1 MSAMRTTTTRPPLG
15 GFEVAAGAVAGLVGL
30 VLLAGVG
37 VVELGGALAGHVGV
51 PVSLS
56 VIAHGLWGWRHH
68 LGDPRQGFGPGPAA
82 KLPGPVRMYVA
93 AAAVATLGTALGV
106 VGTRIYGRRAARPD
120 ADRAERHR
128 RGLAN
133 AHRLAKA
140 FGQRAPGRLVIGR
153 PLRGGA
159 PVSIPM
165 EYSAGMIVAPRH
177 GKSSSAVAHILDAPG
192 AVLATSS
199 KPELLLVTAVARER
213 STGEV
218 TYAYDPMGI
227 CSWDHPV
234 RWNPIAGC
242 EAAEVA
248 MRRAEALMAGAST
261 EAVTNG
267 SFWRSAGM
275 MLLRCV
281 LHACALEGA
290 GVTQL
295 REWVADP
302 GGAELA
308 DVLRTSRTARTWLH
322 DAELMTRQAGET
334 LEGVALTTAVS
345 LDCLA
350 LPAVAAVCSPCPA
363 EAFDPA
369 AWIASGGTL
378 HVVAPDAEATSVSP
392 LTAAFVDDV
401 VMAAR
406 AASVVSPGERLD
418 PALRFVLDELPNI
431 CPLPRVTDYLSD
443 GGGRGMQLIWYAQS
457 RHQLIRRFGATS
469 TRILL
474 DATSAMCYGGGLQD
488 TELLRDISAVLGR
501 LDVRHRT
508 YGGDRR
514 GGAPSWSEQIR
525 ETPVMDPAEI
535 FALAPFE
542 ALLVAGGVGGA
553 LMRLV
558 PWWERPDAA
567 ELRQGLAEAR
577 RRSGRNS

>member
-1 MSAMRTTTTRPPLG
+1 MSTTGRPPTQ
-15 GFEVAAGAVAGLVGL
+15 GFEVLATAVLGLVGL
-30 VLLAGVG
+30 AFVAGVG
-37 VVELGGALAGHVGV
+37 LVELAGALAGHVGL

-56 VIAHGLWGWRHH
+56 VVLHGLWAWRHH
-68 LGDPRQGFGPGPAA
+68 LGDPRQGFGPGLASE
-82 KLPGPVRMYVA
+82 LPGPARMYLA
-93 AAAVATLGTALGV
+93 ATAVAGLGTAAGV
-106 VGTRIYGRRAARPD
+106 VSTRIYARRPPCPD
-120 ADRAERHR
+120 AHRAERHR
-128 RGLAN
+128 RGLASP
-133 AHRLAKA
+133 HRLAKA
-140 FGQRAPGRLVIGR
+140 FGRATPGRLVIGR
-153 PLRGGA
+153 ALRGGA
-159 PVSIPM
+159 AVSIPM

-199 KPELLLVTAVARER
+199 KPELLLVTAKARER
-213 STGEV
+213 TTGQM
-218 TYAYDPMGI
+218 TYAFDPMGI

-261 EAVTNG
+261 EAMTNG

-281 LHACALEGA
+281 LHAAALEGA

-295 REWVADP
+295 REWVANP
-302 GGAELA
+302 GGAELG
-308 DVLRTSRTARTWLH
+308 DVLATSTTARTWLH

-350 LPAVAAVCSPCPA
+350 LPAVAAVCSPSPGQS
-363 EAFDPA
+363 FDPT
-369 AWIASGGTL
+369 AWIRSGGTL
-378 HVVAPDAEATSVSP
+378 HVVAPDAEATSVAP

-406 AASVVSPGERLD
+406 ALSVVSPDERLD

-443 GGGRGMQLIWYAQS
+443 GGGRGIQLIWYAQS

-488 TELLRDISAVLGR
+488 SELLRDISAVLGR

-508 YGGDRR
+508 YGGDRH
-514 GGAPSWSEQIR
+514 GGIPSWSEQIR
-525 ETPVMDPAEI
+525 ETAVMDPAEI

-567 ELRQGLAEAR
+567 ELRQSLVEAR
-577 RRSGRNS
+577 RRSGRS